1 MSRTRASQPDVKPP
15 ASAAA
20 EGRPAYLPSTSSAPR
35 QESKSEARRQAE
47 EPNFIVV
54 KGAHEH
60 NLDIPHL
67 QIPKR
72 ELVVFTGVSGSGK
85 SSLAF
90 DTLYAE
96 GQRRYVES
104 LSSYARQFLGQ
115 MEKPKYEQ
123 LRGLSPTIAIEQ
135 KSASSNPRST
145 VGTVTEI
152 YDYLRVLY
160 ARAGEQRCHLCGG
173 EVAARS
179 AAEIV
184 DELLT
189 LPLRSKAT
197 LLARKADNRKGE
209 FRDVFEDARKAGFTR
224 VRINGLIQ
232 RLEDVTAL
240 DKKKKH
246 TVEIVIDRLA
256 IDPSDRARLT
266 DSIETAL
273 KVGAGTVLA
282 LVEGETTE
290 RSYSENRACP
300 NCGVGLPE
308 LSPQSFSFNS
318 PLGMCV
324 DCNGLGASMEVDPEL
339 VVPNGDLSIEE
350 GAIEPW
356 GDRAG
361 KDSGWTANVAAA
373 VSREFGI
380 PLNKPWKQLTPR
392 QREILLYGTGDKR
405 VSVSWSGKHGKGSWA
420 MRFAGVVN
428 TIKKRLQETSSEVTR
443 QWYGKYFRESACRA
457 CEGARL
463 RPESR
468 AVFVGGK
475 SLVDVSHLTVSDAN
489 TWFRGLELVGARAQI
504 ATEIL
509 KEVNNRLG
517 FLMDVGLEYL
527 TLDRA
532 AATLSGG
539 EAQRIRLASQ
549 LGSELSG
556 VMYVLDEPSIGL
568 HQRDNLR
575 LIATLRRLRDL
586 GNSVLVVEH
595 DAETIEAADH
605 VVDFGPGAGRLG
617 GKIVAQGTVEEIKQV
632 KASLTGQFMAGVERI
647 EIPLERRK
655 PTAFISVKGAREH
668 NLKNVSVDFPLGVLV
683 AVTGVSGAGK
693 SSLINGILQPALRRR
708 LLGSYDIVGPHDAL
722 TGIESIDK
730 VIDIDQKPIGRTPRS
745 NPATYTKAFDVIR
758 EIFAQT
764 PEAKAYGYQPG
775 RFSFNVKGGRCEACE
790 GDGVRKVEMHF
801 LPDVYVTCEV
811 CRGKRYNEATLRVL
825 YKGKNIAEVL
835 DSSVTD
841 ALTLFEN
848 HRQLVAILKTL
859 DEVGL
864 GYMALGQ
871 SATTLSGGEAQRIK
885 LARELAKRDTGRTL
899 YLLDEPTTGLHFEDV
914 RKLLAVLGRLVEA
927 GNTVLVIEHNLDVI
941 KVADYLIDL
950 GPEGGHRGGEVI
962 AVGTPEEVARE
973 PRSYTGKFLAPML
986 AQEEAWRRAQRK
998 SGRGQGDAGVAK
1010 SPGKKAPKALTS
1022 SAA

>member
-1 MSRTRASQPDVKPP
+1 VSPKGPTSLYRPRADEPD
-15 ASAAA
+15 
-20 EGRPAYLPSTSSAPR
+20 
-35 QESKSEARRQAE
+35 
-47 EPNFIVV
+47 FIVV
-54 KGAHEH
+54 RGAREH
-60 NLDIPHL
+60 NLAIDEL
-67 QIPKR
+67 RIPKR
-72 ELVVFTGVSGSGK
+72 SLVVFTGVSGSGK

-173 EVAARS
+173 EVTARS

-189 LPLRSKAT
+189 LPAKTRAT
-197 LLARKADNRKGE
+197 LMARKAENRKGE
-209 FRDVFEDARKAGFTR
+209 FREVFEEARKAGFSR

-246 TVEIVIDRLA
+246 TIEVVIDRVS
-256 IDPSDRARLT
+256 IDAGDRARLT
-266 DSIETAL
+266 DSVEAAV
-273 KVGAGTVLA
+273 KAGGGSVIVA
-282 LVEGETTE
+282 VEGETRE
-290 RSYSENRACP
+290 RAYSESRACP
-300 NCGVGLPE
+300 DCGVGLPE

-324 DCNGLGASMEVDPEL
+324 DCNGLGSSMEIDPDLIVPNPEL
-339 VVPNGDLSIEE
+339 SIGD

-361 KDSGWTANVAAA
+361 RDQGWTANVAAA

-380 PLNKPWKQLTPR
+380 PLDKPWKNLTPR
-392 QREILLYGTGDKR
+392 QREIILFGAGEKR
-405 VSVSWSGKHGKGSWA
+405 VKVTWSGKHGGGSWA

-428 TIKKRLQETSSEVTR
+428 TIKKRLQETSSEVMR
-443 QWYGKYFRESACRA
+443 QWYGRYFREQLCRA
-457 CEGARL
+457 CKGQRL

-468 AVFVGGK
+468 AVVLSGK
-475 SLVDVSHLTVSDAN
+475 SLVDVTAMTVAGASQHFS
-489 TWFRGLELVGARAQI
+489 TLGLKGARAQI

-509 KEVNNRLG
+509 KEVNARLG
-517 FLMDVGLEYL
+517 FLLDVGLEYL

-575 LIATLRRLRDL
+575 LISTLRRLRDL
-586 GNSVLVVEH
+586 GNSVIVVEH
-595 DAETIEAADH
+595 DAETIESADH
-605 VVDFGPGAGRLG
+605 VIDFGPGAGRMG
-617 GKIVAQGTVEEIKQV
+617 GRVVSEGSPEEL
-632 KASLTGQFMAGVERI
+632 KADPRSLTGKFLAGTERI
-647 EIPLERRK
+647 EVPTTRRS
-655 PTAFISVKGAREH
+655 PQEFLTVKGAREH
-668 NLKNVSVDFPLGVLV
+668 NLKNIDVAFPLGVLV

-693 SSLINGILQPALRRR
+693 SSLINGILQPALRRK
-708 LLGSYDIVGPHDAL
+708 LLGSYDQVGRHGAVVGIDA
-722 TGIESIDK
+722 IDK

-745 NPATYTKAFDVIR
+745 NPATYTKAFDAIR
-758 EIFAQT
+758 DVFAQT
-764 PEAKAYGYQPG
+764 PEARAYGYQPG
-775 RFSFNVKGGRCEACE
+775 RFSFNVRGGRCEACE
-790 GDGVRKVEMHF
+790 GDGVRQVEMHF

-811 CRGKRYNEATLRVL
+811 CRGKRYNEATLRVHW
-825 YKGKNIAEVL
+825 KGRSIAEVL
-835 DSSVTD
+835 ETTVSE
-841 ALTLFEN
+841 ALGLFEH
-848 HRQLVAILKTL
+848 HRTLRGILQTL
-859 DEVGL
+859 DDVGL
-864 GYMALGQ
+864 GYIALGQ

-885 LARELAKRDTGRTL
+885 LSRELAKRDTGRTL

-914 RKLLAVLGRLVEA
+914 RKLLHVLDRLVA
-927 GNTVLVIEHNLDVI
+927 SGNTVLVIEHNLDVI
-941 KVADYLIDL
+941 KTADYVIDL
-950 GPEGGHRGGEVI
+950 GPEGGARGGEIV
-962 AVGTPEEVARE
+962 AAGTPEEVARV
-973 PRSYTGKFLAPML
+973 PGSYTGQFLAPL
-986 AQEEAWRRAQRK
+986 LGRRR
-998 SGRGQGDAGVAK
+998 R
-1010 SPGKKAPKALTS
+1010 TT
-1022 SAA
+1022 AA

>member
-1 MSRTRASQPDVKPP
+1 VRYTPALVGRKESTFGSARDLRPRADEPD
-15 ASAAA
+15 
-20 EGRPAYLPSTSSAPR
+20 
-35 QESKSEARRQAE
+35 
-47 EPNFIVV
+47 FIVV
-54 KGAHEH
+54 RGAREH
-60 NLDIPHL
+60 NLAIDEL
-67 QIPKR
+67 RIPKR
-72 ELVVFTGVSGSGK
+72 SLVVFTGVSGSGK

-173 EVAARS
+173 EVTARS

-189 LPLRSKAT
+189 LPSKTRAT
-197 LLARKADNRKGE
+197 LMARKAENRKGE
-209 FRDVFEDARKAGFTR
+209 FREVFEEARKAGFAR

-232 RLEDVTAL
+232 RLEDVSAL

-246 TVEIVIDRLA
+246 TIEIVIDRVS
-256 IDPSDRARLT
+256 IDAGDRARLT
-266 DSIETAL
+266 DSVEAAV
-273 KVGAGTVLA
+273 KVGGGSVIVA
-282 LVEGETTE
+282 VEGETRE
-290 RSYSENRACP
+290 RAYSEARACP
-300 NCGVGLPE
+300 DCGVGLPE

-324 DCNGLGASMEVDPEL
+324 DCNGLGSSMEIDPDL
-339 VVPNGDLSIEE
+339 IVPNADLSIGD

-361 KDSGWTANVAAA
+361 RDQGWTANVAAA

-380 PLNKPWKQLTPR
+380 PLDKPWKSLTPR
-392 QREILLYGTGDKR
+392 QREIILFGAGEKR
-405 VSVSWSGKHGKGSWA
+405 VKVTWAGKHGGGSWA

-428 TIKKRLQETSSEVTR
+428 TIKKRLQETSSEVMR
-443 QWYGKYFRESACRA
+443 QWYGRYFREQLCRA
-457 CEGARL
+457 CKGQRL

-468 AVFVGGK
+468 AVLLAGK
-475 SLVDVSHLTVSDAN
+475 SLVEVTAMTVAGASQHFE
-489 TWFRGLELVGARAQI
+489 TLGLKGARAQI
-504 ATEIL
+504 ATELL
-509 KEVNNRLG
+509 KEVNARLG
-517 FLMDVGLEYL
+517 FLLDVGLEYL

-575 LIATLRRLRDL
+575 LISTLQRLRDL
-586 GNSVLVVEH
+586 GNSVIVVEH
-595 DAETIEAADH
+595 DAETIESADH
-605 VVDFGPGAGRLG
+605 VIDFGPGAGRLG
-617 GKIVAQGTVEEIKQV
+617 GRVVAEGTPEALKANP
-632 KASLTGQFMAGVERI
+632 ASLTGRFMAGTERI
-647 EIPLERRK
+647 EVPGTRR
-655 PTAFISVKGAREH
+655 PPQGFITVKGAREH
-668 NLKNVSVDFPLGVLV
+668 NLKNIDVAFPLGVLV

-693 SSLINGILQPALRRR
+693 SSLINGILQPALRRK
-708 LLGSYDIVGPHDAL
+708 LLGSYDQVGRHGAVV
-722 TGIESIDK
+722 GIDQIDK

-745 NPATYTKAFDVIR
+745 NPATYTKAFDCIR
-758 EIFAQT
+758 DVFAQT
-764 PEAKAYGYQPG
+764 PEARAYGYLPG
-775 RFSFNVKGGRCEACE
+775 RFSFNVRGGRCEACE
-790 GDGVRKVEMHF
+790 GDGVRQVEMHF

-811 CRGKRYNEATLRVL
+811 CRGKRYNDATLRVQW
-825 YKGKNIAEVL
+825 KGKSIAEVL
-835 DSSVTD
+835 ETSVSD
-841 ALTLFEN
+841 AMGLFEH
-848 HRQLVAILKTL
+848 HRTLRGILQTL
-859 DEVGL
+859 DDVGL
-864 GYMALGQ
+864 GYIALGQ

-885 LARELAKRDTGRTL
+885 LSRELAKRDTGRTL

-914 RKLLAVLGRLVEA
+914 RKLLHVLDRLVAA

-941 KVADYLIDL
+941 KTADYVLDL
-950 GPEGGHRGGEVI
+950 GPEGGARGGQVV
-962 AVGTPEEVARE
+962 AAGTPEEVARV
-973 PRSYTGKFLAPML
+973 PASYTGQFLAPL
-986 AQEEAWRRAQRK
+986 LTARRR
-998 SGRGQGDAGVAK
+998 R
-1010 SPGKKAPKALTS
+1010 PT
-1022 SAA
+1022 AA

>member
-1 MSRTRASQPDVKPP
+1 VSRKGSSKQVVQETGKEASI
-15 ASAAA
+15 
-20 EGRPAYLPSTSSAPR
+20 L
-35 QESKSEARRQAE
+35 SKMRRGAD
-47 EPNFIVV
+47 EPEFIVV
-54 KGAHEH
+54 RGAREH
-60 NLDIPHL
+60 NLAIDEL
-67 QIPKR
+67 KIPKR
-72 ELVVFTGVSGSGK
+72 KLVVFTGVSGSGK

-173 EVAARS
+173 EVSARS

-189 LPLRSKAT
+189 LPPKTRAT
-197 LLARKADNRKGE
+197 LMARKSENRKGE
-209 FRDVFEDARKAGFTR
+209 FREVFEDARKAGFAR

-246 TVEIVIDRLA
+246 TIEIVIDRLS
-256 IDPSDRARLT
+256 IDPADRARLT
-266 DSIETAL
+266 DSVETAV
-273 KVGAGTVLA
+273 KVGAGSVLVA
-282 LVEGETTE
+282 VEGETRE
-290 RSYSENRACP
+290 RAYSESRACP
-300 NCGVGLPE
+300 DCGVGLPE

-324 DCNGLGASMEVDPEL
+324 DCNGLGSKLEIDPDL
-339 VVPNGDLSIEE
+339 IVPDPDKSIGD

-361 KDSGWTANVAAA
+361 RDHGWTANVAAA

-380 PLNKPWKQLTPR
+380 PLDKPWKSLTPR
-392 QREILLYGTGDKR
+392 QREVILYGAGDKR
-405 VSVSWSGKHGKGSWA
+405 VKVTWNGKHGGGSWA

-428 TIKKRLQETSSEVTR
+428 TMTKRMQETTSEVTR
-443 QWYGKYFRESACRA
+443 QWYGRYFRDQICRA
-457 CEGARL
+457 CGGQRL

-468 AVFVGGK
+468 AVMLAGK
-475 SLVDVSHLTVSDAN
+475 SLVDVTAMTVAGASQHFA
-489 TWFRGLELVGARAQI
+489 GLGLKGARAQI
-504 ATEIL
+504 AAEIL
-509 KEVNNRLG
+509 KEVNARLG
-517 FLMDVGLEYL
+517 FLLDVGLEYL
-527 TLDRA
+527 TLDRS

-575 LIATLRRLRDL
+575 LIATLQRLRDL
-586 GNSVLVVEH
+586 GNSVIVVEH
-595 DAETIEAADH
+595 DAETIESADY

-617 GKIVAQGTVEEIKQV
+617 GRVVAEGSVADL
-632 KASLTGQFMAGVERI
+632 KASPESLTGKFLAGIERI

-655 PTAFISVKGAREH
+655 PNGFITVKGAREH
-668 NLKNVSVDFPLGVLV
+668 NLKNIDVAFPLGVLV

-708 LLGSYDIVGPHDAL
+708 LLGSFDQVGRHAGL
-722 TGIESIDK
+722 TGIDAIDK

-745 NPATYTKAFDVIR
+745 NPATYTKAFDAIR
-758 EIFAQT
+758 EVFAQT
-764 PEAKAYGYQPG
+764 PEARASGYLPG
-775 RFSFNVKGGRCEACE
+775 RFSFNVRGGRCEACE
-790 GDGVRKVEMHF
+790 GDGVRQVEMHF

-811 CRGKRYNEATLRVL
+811 CRGRRYNEATLRV
-825 YKGKNIAEVL
+825 KWKDRSIADLLETPV
-835 DSSVTD
+835 SE
-841 ALTLFEN
+841 ALALFEN
-848 HRQLVAILKTL
+848 HRQLRGILQTL
-859 DEVGL
+859 EDVGL
-864 GYMALGQ
+864 GYIALGQ

-885 LARELAKRDTGRTL
+885 LSRELAKRDTGRTL

-914 RKLLAVLGRLVEA
+914 RKLLAVLGRLVA
-927 GNTVLVIEHNLDVI
+927 SGNTVLVIEHNLDVV
-941 KVADYLIDL
+941 KTADYVIDL
-950 GPEGGHRGGEVI
+950 GPEGGARGGQVI
-962 AVGTPEEVARE
+962 AAGTPEEIARVSG
-973 PRSYTGKFLAPML
+973 SYTGQFLAPL
-986 AQEEAWRRAQRK
+986 LGIRRAR
-998 SGRGQGDAGVAK
+998 A
-1010 SPGKKAPKALTS
+1010 TT
-1022 SAA
+1022 AA

>member
-1 MSRTRASQPDVKPP
+1 VNRKEPTPLRPRADEPD
-15 ASAAA
+15 
-20 EGRPAYLPSTSSAPR
+20 
-35 QESKSEARRQAE
+35 
-47 EPNFIVV
+47 FIVV
-54 KGAHEH
+54 RGAREH
-60 NLDIPHL
+60 NLAIDEL
-67 QIPKR
+67 RIPKR
-72 ELVVFTGVSGSGK
+72 SLVVFTGVSGSGK

-173 EVAARS
+173 EVTARS

-189 LPLRSKAT
+189 LPPKTRAT
-197 LLARKADNRKGE
+197 LMARKAENRKGE
-209 FRDVFEDARKAGFTR
+209 FREVFEEARKAGFAR

-246 TVEIVIDRLA
+246 TIEIVIDRVS
-256 IDPSDRARLT
+256 IDAGERARLS
-266 DSIETAL
+266 DSVEAAV
-273 KVGAGTVLA
+273 KVGGGSVLVA
-282 LVEGETTE
+282 VEGEARE
-290 RSYSENRACP
+290 RAYSEARACP
-300 NCGVGLPE
+300 DCGVGLPE

-318 PLGMCV
+318 PIGMCV
-324 DCNGLGASMEVDPEL
+324 DCNGLGSSMEIDPDL
-339 VVPNGDLSIEE
+339 IVPNPDLSIGD

-361 KDSGWTANVAAA
+361 RDQGWTANVAAA

-380 PLNKPWKQLTPR
+380 PLDKPWKSLTPR
-392 QREILLYGTGDKR
+392 QREVILFGAGEKR
-405 VSVSWSGKHGKGSWA
+405 VKVTWNGKHGGGSWA

-428 TIKKRLQETSSEVTR
+428 TIKKRLQETSSEVMR
-443 QWYGKYFRESACRA
+443 QWYGRYFREQLCRA
-457 CEGARL
+457 CKGQRL

-468 AVFVGGK
+468 AVLLASK
-475 SLVDVSHLTVSDAN
+475 SLVEVTAMTVAGASKHFS
-489 TWFRGLELVGARAQI
+489 TLGLKGARAQI

-509 KEVNNRLG
+509 KEVNARLG
-517 FLMDVGLEYL
+517 FLLDVGLEYL

-575 LIATLRRLRDL
+575 LIGTLRRLRDL

-595 DAETIEAADH
+595 DAETIESADH
-605 VVDFGPGAGRLG
+605 VIDFGPGAGRLG
-617 GKIVAQGTVEEIKQV
+617 GRVVAEGTPDALKANP
-632 KASLTGQFMAGVERI
+632 ASLTGRFMAGSERI
-647 EIPLERRK
+647 EVPETRR
-655 PTAFISVKGAREH
+655 PPRGFLTVKGAREH
-668 NLKNVSVDFPLGVLV
+668 NLKNIDVAFPLGVLV

-693 SSLINGILQPALRRR
+693 SSLINGILQPALRRK
-708 LLGSYDIVGPHDAL
+708 LLGSYDQVGRHGAVV
-722 TGIESIDK
+722 GIDQIDK

-745 NPATYTKAFDVIR
+745 NPATYTKAFDCIR
-758 EIFAQT
+758 DVFAQT
-764 PEAKAYGYQPG
+764 PEARAYGYLPG

-790 GDGVRKVEMHF
+790 GDGVRQVEMHF

-811 CRGKRYNEATLRVL
+811 CRGKRYNEATLRV
-825 YKGKNIAEVL
+825 KWKDRTIAEVL
-835 DSSVTD
+835 ETSVTE
-841 ALTLFEN
+841 ALGLFEH
-848 HRQLVAILKTL
+848 HRTLRGILQTL
-859 DEVGL
+859 DDVGL
-864 GYMALGQ
+864 GYIALGQ

-885 LARELAKRDTGRTL
+885 LSRELAKRDTGKTL

-914 RKLLAVLGRLVEA
+914 RKLLHVLDRLVA
-927 GNTVLVIEHNLDVI
+927 SGNTVLVIEHNLDVI
-941 KVADYLIDL
+941 KAADYVIDL
-950 GPEGGHRGGEVI
+950 GPEGGARGGEVV
-962 AVGTPEEVARE
+962 AAGTPEEIARV
-973 PRSYTGKFLAPML
+973 PASYTGQFLAPL
-986 AQEEAWRRAQRK
+986 LGTRRR
-998 SGRGQGDAGVAK
+998 R
-1010 SPGKKAPKALTS
+1010 T